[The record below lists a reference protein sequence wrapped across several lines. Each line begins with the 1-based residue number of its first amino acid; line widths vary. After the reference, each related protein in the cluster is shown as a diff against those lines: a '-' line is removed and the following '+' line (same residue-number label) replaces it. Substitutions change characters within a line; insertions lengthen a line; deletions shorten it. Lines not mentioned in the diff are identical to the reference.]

1 MQNHSCNSDSEM
13 VDMAARQ
20 INATESNELLNGN
33 DIKVRYQT
41 NSRDSYLFEMTKFD
55 RTDSED
61 DILEDYSD
69 DCNCSPRLHCIKS
82 RTVLEKCLF
91 VISLIALIIIIVLAA
106 CLGSKTPPQGKEI
119 CETQDCIEVSSSVLT
134 SMDRSADPCQN
145 FYQYS
150 CGGWEKNN
158 PAPPGYLMWDRFQQ
172 LSYTNLYRIKAILDD
187 RPMVT
192 SSEKKTKQFYESCM
206 AESKLNRL
214 RTLNDFRTLVKNITD
229 AANGTL
235 GVLLESV
242 HSLNAWPLFSVLVGT
257 DDLNPDKNVI
267 KIAVGDH
274 KYPFHVEEPPVPSTT
289 PAQTVNSTLAPGSK
303 KAGYAIVNQPRD
315 KVQYLKWNSSE
326 VEKNYLQETTR
337 ILKVIWN
344 MSDTEAPKVA
354 QALLEIEK
362 AFTKTYEE
370 SVDDDNELKPETMKI
385 VDLEIACST
394 IEWPLYLTVLAQD
407 STSIT
412 NTDSVVLL
420 RKDNLLKTC
429 QLIDTYK
436 KDIIKYK
443 LLERYI
449 MVHLISHL
457 MPYFEADT
465 FEPDL
470 DYAVELEIDG
480 EHWRRCVHYTNKAL
494 GFVTGGLYVNGLR
507 KHATV
512 NKIKQIVQDVKLAF
526 KGYLLRKI
534 WLDPSTKKEASQ
546 KLDEMLE
553 KISYPEYIL
562 KSDFLNKFYEQL
574 DVGDDWFVNVQRWQE
589 FQVKQMMTLL
599 SKVPDR
605 SSWINPPIT
614 VESDYSP
621 VRNDVIFPI
630 ALFHL
635 PFYTEAGPPAFNF
648 GAIGSVIGHEITH
661 AFDIKG
667 RRYDGKG
674 RLREWWDPMTA
685 DRFKRT
691 TECMKTQYDGYTYQG
706 FQINGNNTLDE
717 NIADNGGLRA
727 AYIAYQLWERQH
739 GKESS
744 VPGLN
749 MTNKQLFFVS
759 YAQMFC
765 SKWKK
770 DGLIGHLIDD
780 PHSPGPIRVRGS
792 ISNTEAFAEE
802 FNCPFVANYNPTTK
816 CEVW

>member
-1 MQNHSCNSDSEM
+1 MQNHSCNSDSEI
-13 VDMAARQ
+13 Q

-33 DIKVRYQT
+33 EMKVRYQT
-41 NSRDSYLFEMTKFD
+41 NGSDSYLFEMTKFD

-69 DCNCSPRLHCIKS
+69 DCNCSSRLHCIKS
-82 RTVLEKCLF
+82 RTALEKCLF
-91 VISLIALIIIIVLAA
+91 VFSLIGLIIIIVLAA
-106 CLGSKTPPQGKEI
+106 CLGSKTPPPGMSI

-134 SMDRSADPCQN
+134 SMDRSADPCQD

-187 RPMVT
+187 RTMTT
-192 SSEKKTKQFYESCM
+192 SSEKKTKQFYDSCM

-214 RTLNDFRTLVKNITD
+214 RTLSDFRSLVKNITD

-242 HSLNAWPLFSVLVGT
+242 HGLNAWPLFSVLVGT
-257 DDLNPDKNVI
+257 DDLNPDKNVV
-267 KIAVGDH
+267 KIDIGDH
-274 KYPFHVEEPPVPSTT
+274 KYPLRVKEVPIPSTT
-289 PAQTVNSTLAPGSK
+289 PAPNINSSVAPPSNH
-303 KAGYAIVNQPRD
+303 AGYAVINDPPTQS
-315 KVQYLKWNSSE
+315 KTQYLQWNSTE
-326 VEKNYLQETTR
+326 VEKNYLQETIR

-344 MSDTEAPKVA
+344 MSDADASTMAKE
-354 QALLEIEK
+354 LLEIEK
-362 AFTKTYEE
+362 AITKTYENNNNN
-370 SVDDDNELKPETMKI
+370 DNQTTPVPMKI
-385 VDLEIACST
+385 VDLETSCSM
-394 IEWPLYLTVLAQD
+394 IEWPMYLTVLTKNTGEVS
-407 STSIT
+407 STD
-412 NTDSVVLL
+412 NVVLL
-420 RKDNLLKTC
+420 ERGSLLRTC
-429 QLIDTYK
+429 ALVDTYK
-436 KDIIKYK
+436 KDANKFK
-443 LLERYI
+443 LLQRYI

-494 GFVTGGLYVNGLR
+494 GFVTGSLYVNGMG
-507 KHATV
+507 KHTSV

-526 KGYLLRKI
+526 KDYLLRKI

-562 KSDFLNKFYEQL
+562 KSEFLDKYYTQL
-574 DVGDDWFVNVQRWQE
+574 NIGNDWFVNVQRWQE
-589 FQVKQMMTLL
+589 FQVKKMMSLL

-685 DRFKRT
+685 DRFKLT
-691 TECMKTQYDGYTYQG
+691 TKCMKSQYDAYTYQG

-727 AYIAYQLWERQH
+727 AFIAYQLWERQH
-739 GKESS
+739 GKDHH

-749 MTNKQLFFVS
+749 MTNRQLFFVS

-792 ISNTEAFAEE
+792 VSNTEAFAEE

>member
-1 MQNHSCNSDSEM
+1 MQNHSCNSDSEI
-13 VDMAARQ
+13 Q
-20 INATESNELLNGN
+20 INPTESNELLNGN
-33 DIKVRYQT
+33 DIK
-41 NSRDSYLFEMTKFD
+41 MTKFD

-69 DCNCSPRLHCIKS
+69 DCNCSPHLHCLKS
-82 RTVLEKCLF
+82 RTPLEKCLF
-91 VISLIALIIIIVLAA
+91 VISLIALVIIIILAA
-106 CLGSKTPPQGKEI
+106 CLGSKTPPPGKSI

-134 SMDRSADPCQN
+134 SMDRSADPCQD

-172 LSYTNLYRIKAILDD
+172 LSYTNLYRIKAILDE
-187 RPMVT
+187 RTMTT
-192 SSEKKTKQFYESCM
+192 SSEKKTKRFYNSCM

-214 RTLNDFRTLVKNITD
+214 RTLRDFRALVKNITD

-242 HSLNAWPLFSVLVGT
+242 HSLNAWPLFSVRVGT
-257 DDLNPDKNVI
+257 DDLKPDKNVV
-267 KIAVGDH
+267 KIDIGDH
-274 KYPFHVEEPPVPSTT
+274 KYPLRVKEAPIPSTT
-289 PAQTVNSTLAPGSK
+289 AAPTINSTLAPGSNN
-303 KAGYAIVNQPRD
+303 AGYSTINTQNTVH
-315 KVQYLKWNSSE
+315 YLKWNSTE
-326 VEKNYLQETTR
+326 VEKNYLQETVR

-344 MSDTEAPKVA
+344 MTDSDASSMAKE
-354 QALLEIEK
+354 LLEIEK
-362 AFTKTYEE
+362 AFSKTYEE
-370 SVDDDNELKPETMKI
+370 SSTDGSQAKPVSMKI

-394 IEWPLYLTVLAQD
+394 IEWPLYLTVLAHD
-407 STSIT
+407 TASIS
-412 NTDSVVLL
+412 NTDDVVLL
-420 RKDNLLKTC
+420 QKDTLLKTC
-429 QLIDTYK
+429 ALVNTYK
-436 KDIIKYK
+436 KGANQFK

-449 MVHLISHL
+449 MVHLVSHL

-507 KHATV
+507 KHASV

-546 KLDEMLE
+546 KLDEILE

-562 KSDFLNKFYEQL
+562 QSDFLDKFYKEF
-574 DVGDDWFVNVQRWQE
+574 DIGDDWFVNVQRWQA
-589 FQVKQMMTLL
+589 FQVKQMMTQLN
-599 SKVPDR
+599 KVPDR

-667 RRYDGKG
+667 RKYDGKG
-674 RLREWWDPMTA
+674 RLREWWKPMTA
-685 DRFKRT
+685 DRFKLT
-691 TECMKTQYDGYTYQG
+691 TKCMKTQYDSYTYQG
-706 FQINGNNTLDE
+706 FQINGDNTLDE

-727 AYIAYQLWERQH
+727 AFIAYQLWERQH
-739 GKESS
+739 GKDPE

-749 MTNKQLFFVS
+749 MTNRQLFFVS

-792 ISNTEAFAEE
+792 VSNTEAFAEE